1 LIQQFDV
8 RTEIS
13 MYHKV
18 KGKTAGHD
26 RDGLE
31 RDGSGRPGATPRGRP
46 SHRSQCVGQPG
57 SLHDNREETPMKNGS
72 ETCLTTFGRKTQ
84 LVDRTA
90 PAAALLSLETT
101 PLPVYGTAGQ
111 QFHATVP
118 MISSANDIDILNI
131 MPTGASTFL
140 PNN

>member
-1 LIQQFDV
+1 LNVTVPVDLAQRRVADPALAVNASVSRVHYTTI
-8 RTEIS
+8 
-13 MYHKV
+13 
-18 KGKTAGHD
+18 
-26 RDGLE
+26 
-31 RDGSGRPGATPRGRP
+31 
-46 SHRSQCVGQPG
+46 
-57 SLHDNREETPMKNGS
+57 REETPMKNGS

-131 MPTGASTFL
+131 MPTGPSTFL